1 VAEQGVIHSP
11 TFTLPLPLIIRLLL
25 ARKTWK
31 LWTSRRRK
39 FPCYPVGGLIG
50 GISKK
55 HIFHL
60 GLAVFNIFF
69 WAISECFGFVKNA
82 QLAKYSE
89 THRPSTSG
97 RSTVSFFQLVADVL
111 SRRQDVKSN
120 QPSLKQL
127 SQSLLGNL
135 IKFIGQWKF
144 P

>member
-1 VAEQGVIHSP
+1 MAEQGVIHSP
-11 TFTLPLPLIIRLLL
+11 TFTLSLPLIIRLLL

-69 WAISECFGFVKNA
+69 GPFLSV
-82 QLAKYSE
+82 
-89 THRPSTSG
+89 
-97 RSTVSFFQLVADVL
+97 LVL
-111 SRRQDVKSN
+111 LKTLN
-120 QPSLKQL
+120 QPNIQRHTGHRLLADPPFLSFSWWLMFSLAGKMLKATNPL
-127 SQSLLGNL
+127 SSNFLRASLAT
-135 IKFIGQWKF
+135 
-144 P
+144 